1 MSCKMTSISE
11 NITQLKEQV
20 PQGVKLIAVS
30 KTKPVEQLLE
40 AYHAGQRAFGE
51 NYVQEIIEKQ
61 PQLPGDVEWHFI
73 GHLQS
78 NKVKYIA
85 PFVHWIHGIDSMRL
99 LGEINKQA
107 AKHNR
112 VINCLL
118 QVHIAQEESKFGFDT
133 ETLSMSLSQFR
144 PEEYMHIRLCG
155 LMGMAS
161 FTEDTQQVT
170 KEFQLLKTTFDAL
183 KQGTM
188 KDIETFHKISMG
200 MSGDWPLA
208 VKEGSTMI
216 RVGSAIFGSRN

>member
-61 PQLPGDVEWHFI
+61 PQLPGDIEWHFI

-99 LGEINKQA
+99 LSEINKQA

-188 KDIETFHKISMG
+188 KDIETFHEISMG

-208 VKEGSTMI
+208 VKEGSTTI

>member
-1 MSCKMTSISE
+1 MTSISE

-188 KDIETFHKISMG
+188 KDIETFHEISMG

>member
-188 KDIETFHKISMG
+188 KDIETFHEISMG